1 MIKMNDTSSNIH
13 TTLDGRQRNYV
24 NVEEK
29 DSGGSLAMAAFILPP
44 DPDSKAIF
52 QCGPVICSAV
62 VS

>member
-13 TTLDGRQRNYV
+13 TNFRWQRNYV

-52 QCGPVICSAV
+52 QCGPVICSAA